1 MPTSQIVRCTPPPVK
16 TGTCELCGGHNRQL
30 RILVLWDYIGW
41 TCPECIDQVS
51 QSQTRRF
58 VAAGEH
64 TEPTE

>member
-1 MPTSQIVRCTPPPVK
+1 MLISKPPAIQ

-30 RILVLWDYIGW
+30 KILVIYDFIGW
-41 TCPECIDQVS
+41 ACRQCIDQLS
-51 QSQTRRF
+51 ESIPRRY